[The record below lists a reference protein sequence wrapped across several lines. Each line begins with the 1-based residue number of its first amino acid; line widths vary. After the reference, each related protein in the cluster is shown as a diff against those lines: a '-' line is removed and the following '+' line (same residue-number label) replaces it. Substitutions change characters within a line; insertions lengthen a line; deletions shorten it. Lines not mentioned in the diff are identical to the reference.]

1 MNRCL
6 SNGEIVSEPKMNRL
20 SRRAMLRYTATG
32 AAAVGG
38 GLLLGAC
45 QTTNPE
51 TGQSEDGQSLQQRVD
66 AGQALR
72 LAVANEPPYTVLEK
86 NGELA
91 GAEPDVAKA
100 VLKRMGIENIKGVQ
114 ADYDSMIPG
123 LNANRWDMVTAGL
136 FMNKTRCAKVQYS
149 APVLVSTE
157 SFAVLNGNPKGLNTL
172 DDLKNKDATVAV
184 LEGSFELKT
193 AKSLGV
199 DEAKLQTYP
208 LAPDALQGMR
218 DGRVDGILLPT
229 LTLEKLKNQKGN
241 FEITEPLDSFPTT
254 GSGAAFR
261 PGDKEFFGKYNQE
274 LEKFKES
281 AEFEKLMDKWGF
293 PAEEARKATTEE
305 LCATEG

>member
-1 MNRCL
+1 M
-6 SNGEIVSEPKMNRL
+6 SEPKMNRL
-20 SRRAMLRYTATG
+20 SRRALLRHSATG
-32 AAAVGG
+32 LAAVGG

-45 QTTNPE
+45 ETTNPE
-51 TGQSEDGQSLQQRVD
+51 TGQSEGGQSLQQRVD
-66 AGQALR
+66 AGQPLR
-72 LAVANEPPYTVLEK
+72 LAVANEPPYTVLKK
-86 NGELA
+86 NGELT

-100 VLKRMGIENIKGVQ
+100 VLKRMGIDNIKGVQ

-123 LNANRWDMVTAGL
+123 LDANRWDMVTAGL
-136 FMNKTRCAKVQYS
+136 FMNKTRCARVQYS
-149 APVLVSTE
+149 SPVLVSTE
-157 SFAVLNGNPKGLNTL
+157 SFAVPEGNPKGLTTV
-172 DDLKNKDATVAV
+172 DDLKNKDVTVAV

-199 DEAKLQTYP
+199 DDAKLPTYP

-229 LTLEKLKNQKGN
+229 LTLEKLKEQKGG
-241 FEITEPLDSFPTT
+241 FEVTEPLEAFPTT

-261 PGDKEFFGKYNQE
+261 PGDEEFFGNYNKE

-281 AEFEKLMDKWGF
+281 NEFEKLMDKWGF

>member
-1 MNRCL
+1 M
-6 SNGEIVSEPKMNRL
+6 SEPKMNRL
-20 SRRAMLRYTATG
+20 SRRAMLRYSATG
-32 AAAVGG
+32 VAAVGG

-45 QTTNPE
+45 QTTDPE
-51 TGQSEDGQSLQQRVD
+51 TGQSDDAPGLQQRVD
-66 AGQALR
+66 SGQALR

-86 NGELA
+86 NGELT
-91 GAEPDVAKA
+91 GAEPDVAQA
-100 VLKRMGIENIKGVQ
+100 VLKRMGIDNIKGVQ

-123 LNANRWDMVTAGL
+123 LNADRWDMVTAGL

-149 APVLVSTE
+149 SPVLVSTE
-157 SFAVLNGNPKGLNTL
+157 SFAVPEGNPKGLTTV
-172 DDLKNKDATVAV
+172 DDLKNKDVTVAV

-193 AKSLGV
+193 AKSLGI
-199 DEAKLQTYP
+199 DESKLPTYP

-218 DGRVDGILLPT
+218 DGRVDAILLPT
-229 LTLEKLKNQKGN
+229 LSLEKLKDQQGG
-241 FEITEPLDSFPTT
+241 FEITEPLEAFPTT

-261 PGDKEFFGKYNQE
+261 PGDKEFFNNYNRE

-281 AEFEKLMDKWGF
+281 SEFEQLMNKWGF